1 MLERGEYIRR
11 ALRLILEAAGGWTA
25 AWIGLLIIQGIL
37 PAAVVYLTKYVVD
50 TFAAAVGGGLGWESI
65 EPVILPAVLMAAVL
79 LLKQV
84 LGSVL
89 EWIKTAQSENIED
102 HIKRQV
108 HHKAAEVDLAFYE
121 RPDAYDKLSRAT
133 GKASSKSLSLLNN
146 IGGIIQ
152 NLVTLFAVAG
162 ILFTYGIWLPVLL
175 FISTVPALWV
185 VVHHNLLEHKWW
197 SETTEER
204 RWVSYYDRIQTLP
217 FYAGEVRA
225 LELNDHFRDAY
236 QAVRGKLRQEKI
248 QLLRNK
254 SVARFFA
261 GIAALLVMG
270 GAIGWMSIQA
280 LKGEATLGDVALFYQ
295 AFNQGQGFMR
305 SLLSSVG
312 SLYTDGRYLEDL
324 FGFLDQSAHVTG
336 PENPVPVSRVQSKIT
351 FNNVDFRYPRSDEL
365 ALENFSLEIAA
376 GQTAAVV
383 GPNGA
388 GKSTFSK
395 LLCRF
400 YDPLNG
406 SIEIDGKDL
415 RDMDPEQ
422 HRRRIA
428 VMFQQ
433 PIKYM
438 ATVGENIEMGDIRS
452 PLDYDRLHRAADG
465 AKATTVVNKFE
476 DGFDTL
482 LGKHFEGGEELSGG
496 EWQRL
501 ALARAF
507 YRDAPIVILDE
518 PTSHM
523 DSWAEADW
531 LERFYRFVQDK
542 TALVITH
549 RFTTAKRADIIH
561 VMYDGRIVETGS
573 HDELLARDGHYAQSW
588 RAQVNEKASTSR
600 TQAFG
605 G

>member
-1 MLERGEYIRR
+1 
-11 ALRLILEAAGGWTA
+11 
-25 AWIGLLIIQGIL
+25 
-37 PAAVVYLTKYVVD
+37 
-50 TFAAAVGGGLGWESI
+50 
-65 EPVILPAVLMAAVL
+65 MAAVL

-102 HIKRQV
+102 HIKRLV
-108 HHKAAEVDLAFYE
+108 HHKAAEVDLGFYE

-152 NLVTLFAVAG
+152 NVVTLFAVAG
-162 ILFTYGIWLPVLL
+162 ILFTYGAWLPVLL

-185 VVHHNLLEHKWW
+185 IVHHNLLEHEWW

-204 RWVSYYDRIQTLP
+204 RWVDYFDRIQTLP

-225 LELNDHFRDAY
+225 LDLNDHFRDSY
-236 QAVRGKLRQEKI
+236 QTLRKKLREEKI
-248 QLLRNK
+248 ELLRNK
-254 SVARFFA
+254 SLARFFA

-270 GAIGWMSIQA
+270 GAIGWMSIRA
-280 LKGEATLGDVALFYQ
+280 LQGLATLGDVALFYQ

-305 SLLSSVG
+305 SLLSSIG
-312 SLYTDGRYLEDL
+312 SLYTDGRYLEHL
-324 FGFLDQSAHVTG
+324 FGFLDQPTHVTS
-336 PENPVPVSRVQSKIT
+336 PERAVPVSGVQDKIA
-351 FNNVDFRYPRSDEL
+351 FRNVDFKYPRSSEL
-365 ALENFSLEIAA
+365 ALEDFSLEIEA
-376 GQTAAVV
+376 GQTVAVV

-388 GKSTFSK
+388 GKSTFTK

-406 SIEIDGKDL
+406 RIEVDGVDL
-415 RDMDPEQ
+415 RELDLEA

-438 ATVGENIEMGDIRS
+438 ATVGENIEMGDIHTPMDPAR
-452 PLDYDRLHRAADG
+452 RQQAAEG
-465 AKATTVVNKFE
+465 AKATPIVEKMD
-476 DGFDTL
+476 DGYDTL

-531 LERFYRFVQDK
+531 LDRFYRFVESK

-561 VMYDGRIVETGS
+561 VMYEGRIVEAGS
-573 HDELLARDGHYAQSW
+573 HEELLARDGHYAQSW
-588 RAQVNEKASTSR
+588 RAQVNEKATTSR
-600 TQAFG
+600 IEAFG